1 VVLFDRGGA
10 QVSVARKLFVVG
22 LVVPPVLV
30 SVPVRAQA
38 TWPAP
43 VADPVLVA
51 LVEEALGNN
60 PDVAAARQAAAA
72 AEERP
77 AQARSLANPML
88 SVGYTNDGWSPSLG
102 TMEMTNLSLMAS
114 QELPYPGK
122 RGLRGDIASREAGL
136 VQQQAERV
144 GRGIAAAVKRAYYG
158 LLLSRNLLDLIRD
171 QEEIWKQIEGVARA
185 RYAVGQ
191 GAQQDVLRVQ
201 VEVTRIEQLRAE
213 QEAEAEIRLA
223 ELNRLLDRPAAAPLE
238 TPARLSLRPLGAGL
252 DQLVAWAD
260 AISPE
265 VKGSGLAVERAELAI
280 KLARK
285 EFKPDFS
292 VQSGYMNRGG
302 LDPMWQA
309 GIGISIPLY
318 RKRLSAGL
326 AEAEALHRGSLSTVE
341 AVRLQLRFRTQ
352 ERLTQLKTTERIAT
366 LYDEGIVPQD
376 RMSVES
382 ALANYQT
389 GKVPFIAVLEALT
402 TLYND
407 RATHL
412 RLLAS
417 HEQTLAS
424 LEEASLEPSSALAS
438 AGATGMGAVGGSSF
452 SMAGSGGGAVSMSG
466 SGGMGNR

>member
-1 VVLFDRGGA
+1 L
-10 QVSVARKLFVVG
+10 VARKL
-22 LVVPPVLV
+22 LVAGVAVPLVLA
-30 SVPVRAQA
+30 SAPARAQA
-38 TWPAP
+38 PWPVP
-43 VADPVLVA
+43 VEDQVLA
-51 LVEEALGNN
+51 SLIEEALSKN

-72 AEERP
+72 AGQRP
-77 AQARSLANPML
+77 AQARSLPNPMF

-102 TMEMTNLSLMAS
+102 SMPDSNLAFMAS
-114 QELPYPGK
+114 QELPYFGK
-122 RGLRGDIASREAGL
+122 RGLRGEVAAREAGQ
-136 VQQQAERV
+136 VEQQAERV
-144 GRGIAAAVKRAYYG
+144 GRGTTAAVKRAYYG

-171 QEEIWKQIEGVARA
+171 QEDIWKQIEGVARA

-223 ELNRLLDRPAAAPLE
+223 ELNRLLARDATAPLE
-238 TPARLSLRPLGAGL
+238 SPARLALRPVAAGL
-252 DQLVAWAD
+252 DQVFDWATS
-260 AISPE
+260 ISPE
-265 VKGSGLAVERAELAI
+265 VKAAGLGVERASLAVS
-280 KLARK
+280 LAKK

-292 VQSGYMNRGG
+292 VQTAYMNRGG

-309 GIGISIPLY
+309 GIGVSIPFY

-326 AEAEALHRGSLSTVE
+326 AEAEAQRRSSQSLVE
-341 AVRLQLRFRTQ
+341 TARLQLRFRTQ

-366 LYDEGIVPQD
+366 LYAEGIVPQD
-376 RMSVES
+376 RMSVEA

-424 LEEASLEPSSALAS
+424 LEEASLEPTSAMAS
-438 AGATGMGAVGGSSF
+438 AGAGGMGAVGGSSL
-452 SMAGSGGGAVSMSG
+452 SMAGAGGGASSMGG

>member
-1 VVLFDRGGA
+1 
-10 QVSVARKLFVVG
+10 VSVARKLLVVG
-22 LVVPPVLV
+22 LAVPLVLA
-30 SVPVRAQA
+30 SVLVRAQA
-38 TWPAP
+38 AWPVP
-43 VADPVLVA
+43 VEDPVLAA
-51 LVEEALGNN
+51 LIEEALSRN

-72 AEERP
+72 AQERP
-77 AQARSLANPML
+77 AQSRSLPNPML
-88 SVGYTNDGWSPSLG
+88 SVDYTNDGWSPSLG
-102 TMEMTNLSLMAS
+102 SMEDSNLAVMAR

-122 RGLRGDIASREAGL
+122 RGLRGDLASREAGQ

-144 GRGIAAAVKRAYYG
+144 GRGVAAAVKRAYYG

-171 QEEIWKQIEGVARA
+171 QEDIWKQIEGVARA
-185 RYAVGQ
+185 RDSVGQ

-223 ELNRLLDRPAAAPLE
+223 ELNRLLDRPATAPLE
-238 TPARLSLRPLGAGL
+238 TPARLSLRPVGAGL
-252 DQLVAWAD
+252 DQLVEWANS
-260 AISPE
+260 ISPE
-265 VKGSGLAVERAELAI
+265 VKASALAVERAALAI

-292 VQSGYMNRGG
+292 VQSAYMNRGG

-326 AEAEALHRGSLSTVE
+326 AEAEALHRGSLSAVE
-341 AVRLQLRFRTQ
+341 SVRLQLRFRTQ
-352 ERLTQLKTTERIAT
+352 ERLTQLKTTERVAT
-366 LYDEGIVPQD
+366 LYGEGIVPQD
-376 RMSVES
+376 RMSVEA

-407 RATHL
+407 RATQL

-424 LEEASLEPSSALAS
+424 LEEASLEPTSAMAS
-438 AGATGMGAVGGSSF
+438 AGATDMGAVGGSSL
-452 SMAGSGGGAVSMSG
+452 SMAGSGGGASSMSG